1 MKKKNFDGL
10 DFSKISQGDLIGVTI
25 GTNLPAGQAWK
36 NPERGHNLD
45 IDVED
50 PEGIL
55 PENFSEIF
63 QAAIKNI
70 IGAESLKSGGD
81 IFLDLPLL
89 PQKAEKGGFVSL
101 EYQRYIFCSECQ
113 ATTVSGCLK
122 CNGSGRV
129 MAHRRVEVKIPQ
141 NSRDGAVLQISNEGH
156 TPLAASGQTKSGDLF
171 VKLVIREE

>member
-10 DFSKISQGDLIGVTI
+10 DFSKISQGDLIGHPEGLAAKGMRNFGS
-25 GTNLPAGQAWK
+25 GTP
-36 NPERGHNLD
+36 NLD

-55 PENFSEIF
+55 PENFSEVF

-89 PQKAEKGGFVSL
+89 PQKAEKGGFVPL

-122 CNGSGRV
+122 CSGSGRV
-129 MAHRRVEVKIPQ
+129 MAQRRVEVKIPQ